1 MKKILFAF
9 TVIAACLSA
18 REAVAQNSG
27 FYLYTG
33 DAFITS
39 GINIDQRNDEQFP
52 LHQDRFTDEK
62 DRTDRKRDQHHQ
74 VRRMEQFFL
83 LCGDIL
89 ITHRHPPCA
98 WIPPLLL

>member
-1 MKKILFAF
+1 MDTIEKSRTHHQDRIDPDTECGSRILSEMNDPADDH
-9 TVIAACLSA
+9 
-18 REAVAQNSG
+18 RD
-27 FYLYTG
+27 Y
-33 DAFITS
+33 
-39 GINIDQRNDEQFP
+39 DQRKDEQFP

-74 VRRMEQFFL
+74 VRRMKQFFL